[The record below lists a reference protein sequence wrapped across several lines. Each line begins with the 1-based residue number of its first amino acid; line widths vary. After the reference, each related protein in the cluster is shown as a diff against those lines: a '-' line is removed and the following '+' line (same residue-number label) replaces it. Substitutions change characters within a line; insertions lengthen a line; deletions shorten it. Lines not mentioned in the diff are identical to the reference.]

1 MAYLNAIAAER
12 HMEIIKN
19 QEFHRDQTQKWNQ
32 NKNFYYKNSHMEIKK
47 KKKKFLANL
56 NTNTSKRK
64 NEKKKK
70 LYQVVAVERRW
81 KHKPL
86 SRHWQRYGGAT
97 YHGDSGSTVSLSLCQ
112 TCFSSLFFL
121 LGFGPLGDFKFVFK
135 SHVSL
140 MCLFC

>member
-19 QEFHRDQTQKWNQ
+19 QELYRDQTQKLNQ
-32 NKNFYYKNSHMEIKK
+32 NKNFYYKNSHMEIK

-70 LYQVVAVERRW
+70 TVSGGGCRTAVEAQAAVETLAAIWRGY
-81 KHKPL
+81 L
-86 SRHWQRYGGAT
+86 SW
-97 YHGDSGSTVSLSLCQ
+97 
-112 TCFSSLFFL
+112 
-121 LGFGPLGDFKFVFK
+121 
-135 SHVSL
+135 
-140 MCLFC
+140 